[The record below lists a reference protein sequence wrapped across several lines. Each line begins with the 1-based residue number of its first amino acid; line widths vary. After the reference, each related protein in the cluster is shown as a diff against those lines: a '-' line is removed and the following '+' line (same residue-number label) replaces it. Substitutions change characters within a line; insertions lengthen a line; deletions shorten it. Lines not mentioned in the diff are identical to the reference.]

1 MKGYFLIIL
10 IFVLAFGIALQAI
23 LLPGDKFKA
32 KVFIDVFNIAYWQ
45 IFGDTGVLEKIKC
58 ENEENCTISQISSFI
73 LLMIYMVIANV
84 LLINLL
90 IAMFRLAFK
99 SKMNTTK
106 FHSFLSSNTYENIQ
120 ERSDIVWK
128 NQRYGLIVEYY
139 YLVPSPLNLL
149 AYIYNIINYII
160 KKNFKKQPIFTN
172 FDGECEYLQK

>member
-1 MKGYFLIIL
+1 M
-10 IFVLAFGIALQAI
+10 QAI

-128 NQRYGLIVEYY
+128 NQQYGLIVEYY
-139 YLVPSPLNLL
+139 YLVPAPINFFVYIFLIIIFLLRKLN
-149 AYIYNIINYII
+149 
-160 KKNFKKQPIFTN
+160 KKKDLTKQL
-172 FDGECEYLQK
+172 DVECEFYNHFALNK